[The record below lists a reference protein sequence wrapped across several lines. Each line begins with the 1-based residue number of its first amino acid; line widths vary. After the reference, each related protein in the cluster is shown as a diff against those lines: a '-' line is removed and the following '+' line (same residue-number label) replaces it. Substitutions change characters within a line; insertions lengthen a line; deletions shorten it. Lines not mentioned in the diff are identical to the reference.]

1 MSAIFDEE
9 IEEVKNYLAS
19 IKMNADFIKSE
30 FQLPPDARDAL
41 RDINQAV
48 NSATKVLNKVY
59 R

>member
-1 MSAIFDEE
+1 MSAIFEEE

-19 IKMNADFIKSE
+19 IKMNADFITSE

-41 RDINQAV
+41 REIDQAV
-48 NSATKVLNKVY
+48 GKATKVLNKAY